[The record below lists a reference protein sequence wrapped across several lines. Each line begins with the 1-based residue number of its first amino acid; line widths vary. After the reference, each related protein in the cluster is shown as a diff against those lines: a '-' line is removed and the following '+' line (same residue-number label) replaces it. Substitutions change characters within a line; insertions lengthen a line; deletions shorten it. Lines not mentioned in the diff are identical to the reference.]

1 LPPMKIHRN
10 AALTG
15 KQRQQVQALYA
26 SGDYSQQQLALQFA
40 TTRKTISKWVHR
52 PQAQDAS
59 SAPKQPYRRVNDAYR
74 QAVIAYRG
82 AHPGHGPVRIAEELR
97 GEFGAFAA
105 STVGLILRQA
115 ALSKPVKPKTTKAVG
130 LPVGRY
136 RTQMDVQQLPAI
148 EGSTGFEYKISI
160 IHLSTRMK
168 YSEIHDNYE
177 SPTIAAVFERSLDQL
192 PPFLSPSL
200 TTP

>member
-1 LPPMKIHRN
+1 MKIHRN

-40 TTRKTISKWVHR
+40 TTRKTIAKWVNR
-52 PQAQDAS
+52 PQAQDIS
-59 SAPKQPYRRVNDAYR
+59 SAPKQPYRRVTDAYR

-97 GEFGAFAA
+97 LEFGAFAA

-115 ALSKPVKPKTTKAVG
+115 ALSKPVKPKTTKAEG

-177 SPTIAAVFERSLDQL
+177 SATIAAVFERCLDQL
-192 PPFLSPSL
+192 PPFLSPSP

>member
-1 LPPMKIHRN
+1 MKIHRN

-15 KQRQQVQALYA
+15 KQRQQVQALYS
-26 SGDYSQQQLALQFA
+26 SGAYSQQQLALQLA
-40 TTRKTISKWVHR
+40 TTRKTIGKWVNR
-52 PQAQDAS
+52 QQAQDSS
-59 SAPKQPYRRVNDAYR
+59 SAPRRPHRRVTDSYR
-74 QAVIAYRG
+74 KAVIAYRQ
-82 AHPGHGPVRIAEELR
+82 AHPSHGPVRIVEELR
-97 GEFGAFAA
+97 PAFGAFAA

-115 ALSKPVKPKTTKAVG
+115 ALSNPAKPKRAKVEG

-148 EGSTGFEYKISI
+148 EGSSGFEYKISI

-192 PPFLSPSL
+192 PPFLSPSQ